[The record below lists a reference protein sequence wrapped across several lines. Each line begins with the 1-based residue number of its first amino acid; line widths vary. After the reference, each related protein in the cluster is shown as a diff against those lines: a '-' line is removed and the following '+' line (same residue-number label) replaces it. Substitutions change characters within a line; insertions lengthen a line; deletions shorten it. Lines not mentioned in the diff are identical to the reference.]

1 MVMIVMIAMKVLD
14 VLVVLVVMIVVIK
27 HVYQTLCIENGV
39 PRLCIREPAS

>member
-1 MVMIVMIAMKVLD
+1 MIVMIAMKVLD

-27 HVYQTLCIENGV
+27 HVYQTLYIENGV

>member
-1 MVMIVMIAMKVLD
+1 MIVMIAMKVLD

>member
-1 MVMIVMIAMKVLD
+1 MIAMKVLD